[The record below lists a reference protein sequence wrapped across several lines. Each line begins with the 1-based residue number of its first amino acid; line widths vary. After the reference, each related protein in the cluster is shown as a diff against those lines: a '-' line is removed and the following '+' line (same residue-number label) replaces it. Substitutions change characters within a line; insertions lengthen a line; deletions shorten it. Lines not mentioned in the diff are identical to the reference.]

1 MGHHGGSLLVAHIDA
16 ANAAIDCSLLR
27 RRHGR
32 AHDEEECVDALLL
45 QRTRYKLI
53 THHAHDETSAFIML
67 FQSGTKDRQQ
77 AGLALSALE
86 EGVIPWESSRP

>member
-16 ANAAIDCSLLR
+16 ADAAIDRSLLG

-45 QRTRYKLI
+45 ERTRHKLI
-53 THHAHDETSAFIML
+53 THHAHGETSATIVL
-67 FQSGTKDRQQ
+67 FRPD
-77 AGLALSALE
+77 AGPAPSALE
-86 EGVIPWESSRP
+86 TSINPWGVIPWGSSRP